1 MQKRTLL
8 RYTEPAVKDLDKL
21 DKNLSKRIVSKIE
34 TYTQDQPLLNAKRLN
49 GVFEGLYRYRIGDYR
64 AIFEYEEDKLII
76 IKIIMI
82 RHRKDAYR

>member
-1 MQKRTLL
+1 MQKPTLL

-21 DKNLSKRIVSKIE
+21 DKNISKRIVNKIE
-34 TYTQDQPLLNAKRLN
+34 KYTNDQPLLNAKKLS

-64 AIFEYEEDKLII
+64 AIFEYKENKFII

-82 RHRKDAYR
+82 RHRKDVYR